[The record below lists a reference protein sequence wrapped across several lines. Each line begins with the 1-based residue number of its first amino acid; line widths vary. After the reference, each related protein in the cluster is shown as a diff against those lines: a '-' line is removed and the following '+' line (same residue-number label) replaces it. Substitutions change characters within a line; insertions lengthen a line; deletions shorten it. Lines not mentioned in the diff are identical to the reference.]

1 MVLIMSSGQGL
12 ALDFIRVIVRVTSR
26 GTVCS
31 MIKRLTG
38 IWQLGYPVRKFE
50 GPVGI
55 GLMHRVLKEGRACSC
70 VELRDWG
77 WFLFE
82 FFDVTPGALL
92 IFEVVGNS
100 STILFQSHLKLT
112 SRTLNIIYIT
122 GVVSFRMSQ
131 IFSELGCCRGI
142 YTFAFVT

>member
-82 FFDVTPGALL
+82 FFFSCNARG
-92 IFEVVGNS
+92 S
-100 STILFQSHLKLT
+100 SDIRGRRKLDFHF
-112 SRTLNIIYIT
+112 
-122 GVVSFRMSQ
+122 VSVAHEAHEQ
-131 IFSELGCCRGI
+131 NVE
-142 YTFAFVT
+142 